1 MVASCGMGII
11 DEQWLVGFVGG
22 CDSTIARALLLGY
35 GLCLLNYANW
45 SSSFGN
51 KVVTMEA

>member
-1 MVASCGMGII
+1 MVASCGIGII

-22 CDSTIARALLLGY
+22 CDSTIARALLLGVWAVFAH
-35 GLCLLNYANW
+35 YANW

-51 KVVTMEA
+51 KVVTIEA